1 MVRDCNFSLKLTQTS
16 ISSIL
21 CFVLGLTPTNVVNAQ
36 QSIKPPVKPGVFLS
50 GQQIFLNG
58 RMLTGAWLQQKSKA
72 VGVKTYLSD
81 AIVMGALGVDFRNNF
96 NPQRQPIQWFSS
108 TTKPQSLAS
117 LLIGGYRYLDMTNF
131 AKTAGWKIKTQGNT
145 LFISTPTAKVTAINQ
160 LPNPT
165 FQTITIDLNRPTPW
179 QLRQE
184 LPVKRKPA
192 QTSSSSPDDIILK
205 PTTPPNRDWTITLDS
220 IADPVLVQRYAPAPE
235 PLSLPNFL
243 KQLTPELPSP
253 QPPQPEPLIKAVK
266 VVKNQT
272 FVTLS
277 VPFGFAPRVIT
288 ANNPHKL
295 QVEIRPDAL
304 LTKNITWA
312 KGIRWRQQWVTL
324 GTERFPI
331 VSIELDP
338 RTSGLQLRP
347 FIAQPDTVVGTAP
360 LIRSARQN
368 VALTAINGGFFN
380 RNNRLPL
387 GAIRR
392 DGQWLSSPI
401 LNRGAIAWNDSGQFY
416 YGRLAL
422 KETLIT
428 SNRQRLPILYLNS
441 GFVQSGI
448 SRYTP
453 AWGQAYTPLSNNE
466 IILTVQKNQITNQL
480 PGGNAGE
487 IPVPIPA
494 DGYLLILRGSAVS
507 NTNQLPIGT
516 NIRIDSDTT
525 PGEFNRY
532 PHILGAGPLLL
543 QNRQIVLDGAS
554 EKFNSSFIKAKAI
567 RSAICTTSTGNLM
580 IAAVHHRAG
589 GAGPTLAEHAQLM
602 QRMGCINALNLDGGS
617 STSLYLG
624 GQLLNRSP
632 NTAAR
637 VHNGIG
643 IFLQPRL
650 EKTK

>member
-1 MVRDCNFSLKLTQTS
+1 MVRSCNFSFQLTQAL
-16 ISSIL
+16 ISPIL
-21 CFVLGLTPTNVVNAQ
+21 ATVLGLTATSVVNAQ
-36 QSIKPPVKPGVFLS
+36 QSNEPSVKPGAFLS
-50 GQQIFLNG
+50 GQQISLNG
-58 RMLTGAWLQQKSKA
+58 RTLPGAWLQQKSKTL
-72 VGVKTYLSD
+72 GVKTYLSD
-81 AIVMGALGVDFRNNF
+81 GILREILGVDFRNNF
-96 NPQRQPIQWFSS
+96 NPQRQPIQWFSPA
-108 TTKPQSLAS
+108 TRLQSLAS
-117 LLIGGYRYLDMTNF
+117 LLTGGYRYLDVTNF
-131 AKTAGWKIKTQGNT
+131 IKTAGWQIQTQGNT
-145 LFISTPTAKVTAINQ
+145 LFISTPTAKITAINQ
-160 LPNPT
+160 LPTPT
-165 FQTITIDLNRPTPW
+165 FRTVTINLDRPSPW

-184 LPVKRKPA
+184 LPVKKKPA
-192 QTSSSSPDDIILK
+192 KTPSSDPDDIILK

-220 IADPVLVQRYAPAPE
+220 IADPVLVQRYTPTPE
-235 PLSLPNFL
+235 PPLLPNSL
-243 KQLTPELPSP
+243 KQLTPEFTSP
-253 QPPQPEPLIKAVK
+253 TPPTPEPLIKAVK

-295 QVEIRPDAL
+295 KIEIRPDAL
-304 LTKNITWA
+304 VTKNIAWA
-312 KGIRWRQQWVTL
+312 RGIRWRQQWVTL

-347 FIAQPDTVVGTAP
+347 FIAQPNTVVGTAP
-360 LIRSARQN
+360 LIKSARQN
-368 VALTAINGGFFN
+368 LALTAINGGFFN

-401 LNRGAIAWNDSGQFY
+401 LNRGAIAWNNSGQFY
-416 YGRLAL
+416 FGRFAL
-422 KETLIT
+422 QETLT
-428 SNRQRLPILYLNS
+428 TKNNQRLLISYLNS
-441 GFVQSGI
+441 GFIQSGI

-453 AWGQAYTPLSNNE
+453 AWGKTYTPLSNNE
-466 IILTVQKNQITNQL
+466 IILTVRKNQITSQV
-480 PGGNAGE
+480 PGGNAGQTP
-487 IPVPIPA
+487 ILIPA
-494 DGYLLILRGSAVS
+494 DGYVLVLRGSATN
-507 NTNQLPIGT
+507 NTEQLPIGT
-516 NIRIDSDTT
+516 NIRINSNTT

-543 QNRQIVLDGAS
+543 QNRQIVLDGKS
-554 EKFNSSFIKAKAI
+554 EKFSNAFVQGKAI
-567 RSAICTTSTGNLM
+567 RSAICTTTTGNLM

-602 QRMGCINALNLDGGS
+602 QRMGCVDALNLDGGS

-632 NTAAR
+632 NTASR

-650 EKTK
+650 RE

>member
-1 MVRDCNFSLKLTQTS
+1 MVRGCNFFLNLTQIF
-16 ISSIL
+16 ISPIL
-21 CFVLGLTPTNVVNAQ
+21 VVVLGLTTANVVNAQ
-36 QSIKPPVKPGVFLS
+36 QSIKPSVKSGIFLS
-50 GQQIFLNG
+50 GDQISLNG
-58 RMLTGAWLQQKSKA
+58 RILPGAWLQQKSKA

-81 AIVMGALGVDFRNNF
+81 GIVMGALGVDFRNSF
-96 NPQRQPIQWFSS
+96 SPQRQPIQWFSAAN
-108 TTKPQSLAS
+108 KPQSLAS
-117 LLIGGYRYLDMTNF
+117 LLAGGYRFLDITNF
-131 AKTAGWKIKTQGNT
+131 ARTARWQMQTQGNT

-160 LPNPT
+160 LPNPR

-192 QTSSSSPDDIILK
+192 QTPSSDPNDIILK

-220 IADPVLVQRYAPAPE
+220 LADPVVVQRYAPVPE
-235 PLSLPNFL
+235 PLPLPNFF
-243 KQLTPELPSP
+243 KQLTPEFPSP
-253 QPPQPEPLIKAVK
+253 QPPKPEPLVKAVR

-288 ANNPHKL
+288 ADNPHKL
-295 QVEIRPDAL
+295 KIEIRPDAL
-304 LTKNITWA
+304 VTKNIAWA
-312 KGIRWRQQWVTL
+312 RGIRWRQQWVNL
-324 GTERFPI
+324 GTERFPV

-338 RTSGLQLRP
+338 RTSKLQLRP
-347 FIAQPDTVVGTAP
+347 FVAQSHTVVGTAP
-360 LIRSARQN
+360 LITSARQN
-368 VALTAINGGFFN
+368 LALTAINGGFFN

-401 LNRGAIAWNDSGQFY
+401 LNRGAIAWNNSGQFY
-416 YGRLAL
+416 FGRLAL
-422 KETLIT
+422 QKTLIT
-428 SNRQRLPILYLNS
+428 SDRQRLPILYLNS
-441 GFVQSGI
+441 GFVQSGL

-453 AWGQAYTPLSNNE
+453 AWGKTYTPLSNNE
-466 IILTVQKNQITNQL
+466 TILTVQKNQIRNQL
-480 PGGNAGE
+480 PGGNAGQT
-487 IPVPIPA
+487 PIPIPS
-494 DGYLLILRGSAVS
+494 DGYLLILRGNAAS
-507 NTNQLPIGT
+507 NINQLPIGT
-516 NIRIDSDTT
+516 NVRIDSSTT

-532 PHILGAGPLLL
+532 PHILGAGPLLV
-543 QNRQIVLDGAS
+543 QNREIVLDGAS
-554 EKFNSSFIKAKAI
+554 EKFNSSFVKGKAI
-567 RSAICTTSTGNLM
+567 RSAICTTTTGKLI

-602 QRMGCINALNLDGGS
+602 QRLGCINALNLDGGS

-643 IFLQPRL
+643 IFLQSRP
-650 EKTK
+650 